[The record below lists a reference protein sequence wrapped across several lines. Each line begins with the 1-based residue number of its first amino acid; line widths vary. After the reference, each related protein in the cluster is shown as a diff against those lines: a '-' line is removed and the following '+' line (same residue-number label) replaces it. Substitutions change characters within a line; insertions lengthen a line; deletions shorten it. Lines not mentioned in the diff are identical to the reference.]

1 MTSFGTRA
9 PRKTTSGNWYRRGR
23 LSRTSDELMTS
34 LPDDLMSLILSGT
47 DKYKCTNMDID
58 FQFTPNIPLN
68 MGGWGNIIL
77 KSTEDNTDLHIQ
89 ILTALIIIFRR
100 KELIEQ
106 DITVANIITGPWNQV
121 AGEYWTTI
129 NSSMRFTNLF
139 KIKNIRTTLDT
150 IVSHIIKQNGLT
162 IQRITHNY
170 PRIDVN
176 NLKLIDFTNRYKIC
190 KKYNLNKILN
200 SDIHS
205 LLKQREEEQQE
216 VRERQRGEKEGEEQ
230 QFGKKKRSNE
240 LQKLQHKA
248 KKIKIRI
255 TKNVRGKRKYLT
267 VDELKKKLKNKL

>member
-216 VRERQRGEKEGEEQ
+216 VRERQRGEQGEQ